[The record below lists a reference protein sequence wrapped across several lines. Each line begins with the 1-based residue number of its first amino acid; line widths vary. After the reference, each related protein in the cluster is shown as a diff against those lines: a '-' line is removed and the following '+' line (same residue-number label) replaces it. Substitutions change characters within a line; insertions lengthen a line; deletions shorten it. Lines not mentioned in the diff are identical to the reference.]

1 MRIYDGSPRQDFEE
15 VLRSIGAFLDERN
28 MKDILLVEAPD
39 GFIIQGLVLVG
50 GSGGAWSESLGQ
62 IEKETLTFLDEDIA
76 KFMDEALAR
85 RGSGSKADPMHPG
98 HYQRALRV
106 IGRYIDDQKPRDIFM
121 FEQDGAFVLRLHRA
135 GQAGARHELV
145 EFTRDDLDGL
155 VASAPTLRKPVKPAT
170 PSSTSTSASSA
181 GSSSPTT

>member
-1 MRIYDGSPRQDFEE
+1 MRIYEGSPRQDFEE

-50 GSGGAWSESLGQ
+50 GSSGSWSESVGQ
-62 IEKETLTFLDEDIA
+62 IEKETLTFLDEDVA

-85 RGSGSKADPMHPG
+85 RGSGATADPSHPG
-98 HYQRALRV
+98 LYQRALRV
-106 IGRYIDDQKPRDIFM
+106 IGRYIDEQKPRDVFL
-121 FEQDGAFVLRLHRA
+121 FEQEGAFVLRLHRA

-145 EFTRDDLDGL
+145 EFTREDIDGL
-155 VASAPTLRKPVKPAT
+155 VSGAPTLRQAVKPTT
-170 PSSTSTSASSA
+170 PTGVGKGSAADAS
-181 GSSSPTT
+181 GPTT

>member
-1 MRIYDGSPRQDFEE
+1 MRIYEGSPRQDFEE

-50 GSGGAWSESLGQ
+50 GSSGSWSESIGQ

-85 RGSGSKADPMHPG
+85 RGSGARADPTHPG
-98 HYQRALRV
+98 LYQRALRV
-106 IGRYIDDQKPRDIFM
+106 IGRYIDEHKPRDVFL
-121 FEQDGAFVLRLHRA
+121 FEQGGAFVLRLHRA

-145 EFTRDDLDGL
+145 EFTREDVDGL
-155 VASAPTLRKPVKPAT
+155 VTGAPSLRQPPKPAT
-170 PSSTSTSASSA
+170 PSTATDKASSA
-181 GSSSPTT
+181 DAGAPTT

>member
-28 MKDILLVEAPD
+28 MKDIVLVEAPD

-50 GSGGAWSESLGQ
+50 ASGGSWSESIGQ

-85 RGSGSKADPMHPG
+85 RGSGSTVDPTHPG

-106 IGRYIDDQKPRDIFM
+106 IGRYIDDQKPRDIFL
-121 FEQDGAFVLRLHRA
+121 FEQDGAFVLRLHRS

-145 EFTRDDLDGL
+145 EFTKSDVDGL
-155 VASAPTLRKPVKPAT
+155 VASAPTLRQALRAAT
-170 PSSTSTSASSA
+170 PSSTSTSASS
-181 GSSSPTT
+181 PR